1 MKIKHLIAV
10 VATMAAGVAGADD
23 AVLKP
28 FVLAQRASGDAAAV
42 VGQVKSQLGGAG
54 FRVVGSYTPYDGTT
68 IIGVT
73 SDELLAAAAKNRF
86 GAYGAVQRV
95 TVTKVGDEI
104 QVAFT
109 NPTYMQN
116 GFRMTGDLSGVT
128 AKLAAALG
136 KLEEYGPKDGKTAKQ
151 LRKYHYMIGMQYFD
165 EPSEL
170 GKFASQA
177 EAVAAVE
184 AGLAAKRGGASK
196 VYRVDLPGGE
206 ETVFGVAL
214 TQGCGGDGF
223 IMKEIDFKPLR
234 SSGHLPYE
242 VVVSKGEVFALHA
255 RFRIA
260 VNFPDLSM
268 MGANSFM
275 RIKCAPDAI
284 EKSLKEVAGAK

>member
-1 MKIKHLIAV
+1 MKIKHLIAM
-10 VATMAAGVAGADD
+10 VAALAAGVASAAD
-23 AVLKP
+23 ASMKP
-28 FVLAQRASGDAAAV
+28 FVLAERASGEPAAV
-42 VGQVKSQLGGAG
+42 VEQVKAKLGSAG
-54 FRVVGSYTPYDGTT
+54 FQIVGSYSPYAGATVIAIT
-68 IIGVT
+68 N
-73 SDELLAAAAKNRF
+73 DELLSAAARNRF

-95 TVTKVGDEI
+95 TVTKVGDEV

-109 NPTYMQN
+109 NPAYMQQ
-116 GFRMTGDLSGVT
+116 GFRMTGEIGGVGV
-128 AKLAAALG
+128 KLAAALG
-136 KLEEYGPKDGKTAKQ
+136 KLEEYGPGEGKTAKQ
-151 LRKYHYMIGMQYFD
+151 LRKYHYMFGMQYFD

-170 GKFASQA
+170 GKFASQE

-184 AGLAAKRGGASK
+184 AGLAEKRGGASK
-196 VYRVDLPGGE
+196 VFRVDVPGGE

-234 SSGHLPYE
+234 STGHLPYE

-268 MGANSFM
+268 MGDNSFM
-275 RIKCAPDAI
+275 RIKCAPGAI
-284 EKSLKEVAGAK
+284 EKSLKAVVGKK